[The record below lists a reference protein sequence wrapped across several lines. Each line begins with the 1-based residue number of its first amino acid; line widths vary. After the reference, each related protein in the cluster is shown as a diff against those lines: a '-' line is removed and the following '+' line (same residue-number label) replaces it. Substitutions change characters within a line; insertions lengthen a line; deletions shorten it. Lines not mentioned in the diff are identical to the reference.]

1 MPRSSRDYLI
11 AAGAA
16 AEAARVFRRGFV
28 ARISG
33 RVASIALRRGMR
45 SGSRGWLYV
54 AAGAQGLR
62 MVQRMIAPKPETF
75 RLNLKPGDAIEI
87 REIRRSK

>member
-1 MPRSSRDYLI
+1 MARSSRDYLI

-33 RVASIALRRGMR
+33 RVASLALRRGMR

-62 MVQRMIAPKPETF
+62 MLQRFLAPKPEVF
-75 RLNLKPGDAIEI
+75 RLNLKAGDAIEI
-87 REIRRSK
+87 REIPRSK